1 MSTPLADLLDA
12 AIRDGGE
19 LVRWAE
25 PNTIALEDERI
36 DALVQRALRSS
47 VPPECAVGVPLLRFA
62 NSAVP
67 DVPLLDAIVDDRR
80 HNSPV
85 CDRCNTRVHKTDRLL
100 VPAGASVVAIH
111 CCSLCRGILQDV
123 FACCLVWG

>member
-1 MSTPLADLLDA
+1 MSTTQADMLEA
-12 AIRDGGE
+12 AVRDGGE

-25 PNTIALEDERI
+25 ANTIALEDERI
-36 DALVQRALRSS
+36 DALVQRALCSP
-47 VPPECAVGVPLLRFA
+47 VPPECAIGVPLLRFA
-62 NSAVP
+62 NRSAP

-80 HNSPV
+80 HNSPI
-85 CDRCNTRVHKTDRLL
+85 CDRCGTRVHKTDRLL

-123 FACCLVWG
+123 FSCGLVWG